1 MLDDLKKRKSIE
13 NYWLRR
19 LGVDLPKTS
28 LPLLN
33 NDNIGEKGE
42 KATVE
47 MPISEPL
54 SRILMEISNYADMAL
69 FILFFTGLNLTFT
82 KYTGIEDLVI
92 GTISPRQEGIKDKLL
107 LCRNKVSGDL
117 TLKETLSHIKQD
129 ILADFNHAYPVDY
142 SFGLIYQKLLERSD
156 RDTLEVFNVACIY
169 EKLQNKS
176 KLLKQFDLVFGL
188 VHCENQLV
196 LTVDYNASLYVEGI
210 IRRFSRNLVNIFDHF
225 REKLDIRVSE
235 IDIVSPEERQ
245 ELMDFNK
252 TEAVYPHD
260 KTIHRLFEEQVE
272 KTPEHLA
279 VVFEG
284 ERLTYRQLNEKANQ
298 LAHLLREKG
307 VTAGTIV
314 GIMMERSLDMIIGM
328 VGILKAGGAYLPID
342 PSMPKNRVISM
353 LIDSQAAC
361 LLTETSVLDSHSY
374 SDLQGLKEKK
384 AGLHYTPRRKQLAD
398 LDTLPMPDRSMVIYE
413 KYNQFIGQVMVK
425 NIISLQ
431 TARGCP
437 FDCAYCSKIWS
448 RQHVFRSAEDI
459 FKEMKLYYEMGF
471 RRFSIFDDIF
481 NVNAANGMRLFEM
494 IIKNNL
500 EVQLFFPNGL
510 RGDLLTREYIDLLV
524 EAGLASTALALET
537 ASPRL
542 QRMINKHLNLDTFRE
557 NVDYFC
563 QKHPHVI
570 LELFTMH
577 GFPTETEEEAR
588 MTMDFIKQQRW
599 LHFPYVF
606 ILKIYPDTNMADL
619 AMEQGVLREDILK
632 CEALAFHEL
641 SPTSPFEKSFT
652 KNYQAEFVN
661 DYFLLKE
668 RLLHVL
674 PFQAKVLTKDEIIQ
688 KYDSYL
694 PFDIKRFEDI
704 LELAGIREEELS
716 IEGFREEE
724 EFAVP
729 QLNEKLRNSFP
740 VHQPADDAM
749 RVLLLDLTQ
758 YFTHDTDMLYD
769 VVEPPLGA
777 MYIMTYLKEQLGEKI
792 NGKIA
797 KSRIDF
803 DSYEELKTLL
813 EEFRPDVIGVRSL
826 TFYRDFFH
834 KTIGMLRLWGFDGPV
849 IAGGPYATRNT
860 ETLLQDRNIDLLV
873 ISEGETTFLEIIEK
887 ILEHGRQLP
896 GESVLKEI
904 AGIAFVPRSFIG
916 GRELLL
922 VDCLEEEL
930 SKQSAANPTPVNFS
944 TDPAYIIYTSGSTG
958 KPKGVITEHR
968 NAVNVLDWFGKTYN
982 LEGDTRVVQLTNY
995 TFDPSV
1001 EQIFGTLLRGAV
1013 LYVAPRELIADS
1025 ETFGQFIRD
1034 NQVHVVNFVPGTL
1047 KELLGYQDRLPSLRA
1062 VISGG
1067 EKLDNSV
1074 KNQLLE
1080 KGYILYNQYGP
1091 TETTID
1097 ALMKQC
1103 TLGEPVTLGSPI
1115 SNARCYIMDRQME
1128 LVPIGVTGELYIG
1141 GAGVARG
1148 YLNNQELTNSKF
1160 QIPNYRQIPNSKS
1173 QITNISEEIN
1183 DFSHQSSN
1191 QFITHHSALYKTGD
1205 LARWL
1210 PEGSIDFLGRI
1221 DHQVKIRGFRIEL
1234 GEIESHLLKHSMIKD
1249 AVITS
1254 RQSEEG
1260 DNYLCAYFV
1269 PYTAGASDKTPD
1281 STTLRDH
1288 LAFELP
1294 DHMIPAYFV
1303 PMEKIPLTSNGKIDY
1318 NVLPSPEA
1326 AAVEIEYAAPS
1337 GEMEE
1342 ILVEIWADVLG
1353 FDKSRVGVNANFF
1366 EIGGDSIKVIQI
1378 SARLRKHGLKL
1389 ESGDIF
1395 INPTIKQL
1403 AGRVKKTDR
1412 TIDQSVVEGEVK
1424 LTPVQHWFFQEDIT
1438 HRYHY
1443 NQAVMLHSKENIDPE
1458 TVKTI
1463 FTRIQEHHDALRMT
1477 YKSVER
1483 EMIQTNHGLDYPLSL
1498 EVYDFRQQSNAA
1510 AALEQKANE
1519 IQESISL
1526 ETGPLMK
1533 LGLFHLDD
1541 GDRLLIVIH
1550 HLVMDGISWRILF
1563 EDMETLYQQ
1572 HKAGDPLE
1580 LPLKTDSFKHWAE
1593 QLSQYANS
1601 ETFLEEKS
1609 DWAHLE
1615 STPVLPIA
1623 KDFEVENYLGDAVD
1637 LSFQLSIDQTQQ
1649 LLTKVNEA
1657 FGTEIN
1663 DILLTALGL
1672 AVRKTFNHNRLAV
1685 ALEGHGRESI
1695 LKDVDINRT
1704 IGWFTSLYPVIL
1716 EISDQGSYGR
1726 HIKETKER
1734 LRQVPHKGIGYGI
1747 LKYLT
1752 SDANK
1757 KEIGFKLNP
1766 QIGFNYM
1773 GQFDTEMEKMTF
1785 HIARE
1790 SAGHWKSTD
1799 GKGEHILEV
1808 SGILAD
1814 KRLTMAITYSKKQYK
1829 AETIETLLNHYQ
1841 AELGAII
1848 AYCISQEEKELTPSD
1863 FTYDKLSIDTIDAIE
1878 ALFDR

>member
-1 MLDDLKKRKSIE
+1 LA
-13 NYWLRR
+13 
-19 LGVDLPKTS
+19 VDLPKTS

-33 NDNIGEKGE
+33 NNNVGEKSE

-47 MPISEPL
+47 IPIPEPISRKL
-54 SRILMEISNYADMAL
+54 LKISNYADMAL
-69 FILFFTGLNLTFT
+69 FILFFTGLNLAIT
-82 KYTGIEDLVI
+82 KYTGAEDLVI

-117 TLKETLSHIKQD
+117 TLKETLSHMKQNV
-129 ILADFNHAYPVDY
+129 LADFNHAYPVEY
-142 SFGLIYQKLLERSD
+142 SFGVIYQKLLERSGK
-156 RDTLEVFNVACIY
+156 DTLEVFNAACIY

-176 KLLKQFDLVFGL
+176 KQLNQFSLVFVL
-188 VHCENQLV
+188 AHWEEQLV
-196 LTVDYNASLYVEGI
+196 LIVDYNITLYSEGI
-210 IRRFSRNLVNIFDHF
+210 IRRFCRNLVYIFDNLK
-225 REKLDIRVSE
+225 ELLDWKVTE
-235 IDIVSPEERQ
+235 IDIVCAEERQ

-252 TEAVYPHD
+252 TDAVYPHD

-272 KTPEHLA
+272 KNPEHLA

-307 VTAGTIV
+307 VTIGTIV
-314 GIMMERSLDMIIGM
+314 GIMMERSLDIITGM

-353 LIDSQAAC
+353 LIDSQAAF
-361 LLTETSVLDSHSY
+361 LLTETSVVESHSY
-374 SDLQGLKEKK
+374 TALQGLKEKK
-384 AGLHYTPRRKQLAD
+384 ARLHYTLQRKQLAD
-398 LDTLPMPDRSMVIYE
+398 LDTLPIPDRSMVNYE

-448 RQHVFRSAEDI
+448 RKHLFRSADDI
-459 FKEMKLYYEMGF
+459 FKEMKLCYDMGF

-500 EVQLFFPNGL
+500 DVQLFFPNGL

-542 QRMINKHLNLDTFRE
+542 QKMINKHLNLDKFRK
-557 NVDYFC
+557 NVEYFC

-577 GFPTETEEEAR
+577 GFPTETEAEAR

-632 CEALAFHEL
+632 CEDLAFHEL
-641 SPTSPFEKSFT
+641 SPTSPFERSFT

-704 LELAGIREEELS
+704 LELAGINQEEVS

-729 QLNEKLRNSFP
+729 QLNEKLQAYFP
-740 VHQPADDAM
+740 VHQPAKDAM

-803 DSYEELKTLL
+803 DSYEELKVLL
-813 EEFRPDVIGVRSL
+813 DEFQPDVIGVRSL

-834 KTIGMLRLWGFDGPV
+834 KTIGMLRLWGFDGPI

-873 ISEGETTFLEIIEK
+873 ISEGEATFLEIIEK
-887 ILEHGRQLP
+887 IQENGKQLP
-896 GESVLKEI
+896 DESVLKEI
-904 AGIAFVPRSFIG
+904 TGIAFVPRSCAG

-922 VDCLEEEL
+922 MDCLGEEL
-930 SKQSAANPTPVNFS
+930 SKRATANPERVNFPI
-944 TDPAYIIYTSGSTG
+944 DPAYIIYTSGSTG
-958 KPKGVITEHR
+958 TPKGVIVQHR

-982 LEGDTRVVQLTNY
+982 LQGDTRVVQLTNY

-1001 EQIFGTLLRGAV
+1001 EQIFGTLLRGAA
-1013 LYVAPRELIADS
+1013 LYIAPRELIADS

-1034 NQVHVVNFVPGTL
+1034 NQVHIVNFVPGTL
-1047 KELLGYQDRLPSLRA
+1047 KELLGYQDQLPSLQA

-1067 EKLDNSV
+1067 EKLDDSI

-1080 KGYILYNQYGP
+1080 KGYTLYNQYGP

-1097 ALMKQC
+1097 TLMKQC
-1103 TLGEPVTLGSPI
+1103 SLREPVTLGSPI
-1115 SNARCYIMDRQME
+1115 ANARCYIMDKQMK

-1148 YLNNQELTNSKF
+1148 YLNNPELTTAKF
-1160 QIPNYRQIPNSKS
+1160 YQ
-1173 QITNISEEIN
+1173 
-1183 DFSHQSSN
+1183 DFQDYQDDQDEKEKAEGFHHSSI
-1191 QFITHHSALYKTGD
+1191 FTHHSALYRTGD
-1205 LARWL
+1205 LARWR

-1234 GEIESHLLKHSMIKD
+1234 GEIKSHLLKHSRIKE

-1254 RQSEEG
+1254 RQSEKG
-1260 DNYLCAYFV
+1260 DTYLCAYFV
-1269 PYTAGASDKTPD
+1269 PSTAGTSDKTPD
-1281 STTLRDH
+1281 STTLREY

-1303 PMEKIPLTSNGKIDY
+1303 PVEKIPLTSNGKIDY
-1318 NVLPSPEA
+1318 NALPSPEA
-1326 AAVEIEYAAPS
+1326 AAVEIEYTAPS
-1337 GEMEE
+1337 TEIEE
-1342 ILVEIWADVLG
+1342 ILVDIWADVLG
-1353 FDKSRVGVNANFF
+1353 FDKSRVGVNSNFF

-1395 INPTIKQL
+1395 IEPFIKQL

-1412 TIDQSVVEGEVK
+1412 AIDQSVVEGEVK

-1438 HRYHY
+1438 HRHHY
-1443 NQAVMLHSKENIDPE
+1443 NQAVMLHSKENINPE

-1477 YKSVER
+1477 YKAVDR
-1483 EMIQTNHGLDYPLSL
+1483 EIIQTNHGLDYPLFL
-1498 EVYDFRQQSNAA
+1498 EVYDLHQQPNALE
-1510 AALEQKANE
+1510 ALEQKAKK
-1519 IQESISL
+1519 IQESINL

-1550 HLVMDGISWRILF
+1550 HLVIDGISWRILF
-1563 EDMETLYQQ
+1563 DDMETLYQQ
-1572 HKAGDPLE
+1572 HKAGKPLE

-1609 DWAHLE
+1609 YWAHLE
-1615 STPVLPIA
+1615 SIPVLPIE
-1623 KDFEVENYLGDAVD
+1623 KDFEAENYLRDAAT

-1672 AVRKTFNHNRLAV
+1672 AARKTFNHNRLAV

-1716 EISDQGSYGR
+1716 EFSDPGNYSR
-1726 HIKETKER
+1726 HIKKTKER
-1734 LRQVPHKGIGYGI
+1734 LRQVPHRGIGYGI

-1757 KEIGFKLNP
+1757 KEIDFLLNP

-1773 GQFDTEMEKMTF
+1773 GQFDTGMEKMTF
-1785 HIARE
+1785 FIARE
-1790 SAGHWKSTD
+1790 SAGHWKSTE

-1808 SGILAD
+1808 SGMLAD
-1814 KRLTMAITYSKKQYK
+1814 KQLTMAITYSTKQYK

-1848 AYCISQEEKELTPSD
+1848 AYCTSQEEKELTPSD

-1878 ALFDR
+1878 ALFDK